1 MRFKAERIYSTMKK
15 QRFIPYEKL
24 GKRQKRAEDAK
35 RRTAW
40 TLRPVTQRVES
51 KKRYSRKRSPFR
63 YDDSGNGDLSFPARF
78 AGAASLHLRFPDLQ
92 RAGRA

>member
-40 TLRPVTQRVES
+40 TLAARREQKALQQKEIPV
-51 KKRYSRKRSPFR
+51 P
-63 YDDSGNGDLSFPARF
+63 L
-78 AGAASLHLRFPDLQ
+78 
-92 RAGRA
+92 

>member
-1 MRFKAERIYSTMKK
+1 MKK

-51 KKRYSRKRSPFR
+51 KKRYSRRRSPFR
-63 YDDSGNGDLSFPARF
+63 YDDSGSGDLSFPARF
-78 AGAASLHLRFPDLQ
+78 AGTASLHLRFPDLQ